1 MTRPSRRGY
10 SRQSRSCA
18 GFTLVEVIIAMTLL
32 SAVLI
37 ILATLSTSVTRRG
50 RLNEL
55 TTKRNLALAQQASR
69 VQTMPWD
76 DVVTLTSG
84 STQLLVGDF
93 TFTRRYVVTPVGVN
107 RRIVRVVVA
116 PIVQEFRPDS
126 VTIERTRPAS
136 GMPLCS
142 TC

>member
-1 MTRPSRRGY
+1 MRRVL
-10 SRQSRSCA
+10 RRRRARRSCA

-55 TTKRNLALAQQASR
+55 TTKRNLALAQQGSR

-84 STQLLVGDF
+84 SAQLLVGDF
-93 TFTRRYVVTPVGVN
+93 TFNRRFVVTAAGAD
-107 RRIVRVVVA
+107 RRIIRVVIA
-116 PIVQEFRPDS
+116 PLVQEFRPDS

-136 GMPLCS
+136 GTPLCS

>member
-1 MTRPSRRGY
+1 MIRASPRLRRSRR
-10 SRQSRSCA
+10 CA

-55 TTKRNLALAQQASR
+55 TTKRNLALAQQGSR

-84 STQLLVGDF
+84 SAQLLVGDF
-93 TFTRRYVVTPVGVN
+93 TFNRRFVVTAAGAN
-107 RRIVRVVVA
+107 RRIIRVVIA
-116 PIVQEFRPDS
+116 PLVQEFRPDS

-136 GMPLCS
+136 GTPLCS

>member
-1 MTRPSRRGY
+1 MRRVL
-10 SRQSRSCA
+10 RRRRARRSCA

-55 TTKRNLALAQQASR
+55 TTKRNLALAQQGSR

-84 STQLLVGDF
+84 SAQLLVGDF
-93 TFTRRYVVTPVGVN
+93 TFNRRFVVTAAGAN
-107 RRIVRVVVA
+107 RRIIRVVIA
-116 PIVQEFRPDS
+116 PLVQEFRPDS

-136 GMPLCS
+136 GTPLCS

>member
-1 MTRPSRRGY
+1 MKGVSRRKRR
-10 SRQSRSCA
+10 SRQCA
-18 GFTLVEVIIAMTLL
+18 GYTLVEVIIAMTLL

-37 ILATLSTSVTRRG
+37 ILATLSTSITRRG

-76 DVVTLTSG
+76 DVVILTSG
-84 STQLLVGDF
+84 TAQLLVGDF
-93 TFTRRYVVTPVGVN
+93 TFTRRLVVTSAGAN
-107 RRIVRVVVA
+107 RRIIRVVVA
-116 PIVQEFRPDS
+116 PVVAEFRPDS

>member
-1 MTRPSRRGY
+1 
-10 SRQSRSCA
+10 
-18 GFTLVEVIIAMTLL
+18 MTLL

-93 TFTRRYVVTPVGVN
+93 TFTRRYVVTAVGVN
-107 RRIVRVVVA
+107 RRIVRVVIA